1 MQRRSVMRALV
12 VGLMGAVLLSA
23 LQTPQLAWAA
33 VTTPDLPWWTLDAGG
48 GTSTGS
54 TYRLSG
60 TFGQPDAGPGG
71 VGMSGGGTT
80 LTGGFWPGATIPR
93 YALHLPLV
101 LRE

>member
-80 LTGGFWPGATIPR
+80 LTGGFWPGATMPR
-93 YALHLPLV
+93 YVVHLPLV